1 MLGSPFFGNSHIE
14 DQKIAAYLQ
23 DIKDANDF
31 IEQALLASCPNT
43 SKRTSTKGQNM
54 SRII

>member
-1 MLGSPFFGNSHIE
+1 MLGSPIFGNSHIE

-23 DIKDANDF
+23 DIQDASDF

-43 SKRTSTKGQNM
+43 SKRTCTKGQNM